1 MYILFLFANIKL
13 FIINVDD
20 GCHGTIFLFDSNVIE
35 FFLSRSVTFVLFTFE
50 TEGVKA
56 GGHVD
61 QSHECRDDFHS

>member
-1 MYILFLFANIKL
+1 M
-13 FIINVDD
+13 VDD

-35 FFLSRSVTFVLFTFE
+35 FFVSRSVTFVLFTFE